1 METCEQAKESLII
14 INTEKTGNEKRK
26 ESCKNVGA
34 EKKNKG
40 HKREKD
46 FLKKYNP
53 TELDSPT
60 EYGATSDTH
69 ICQTHSICNELYE
82 KINPSNLNVSNK
94 SGNNIQLTLGNIPEL
109 KDIDIDKLNEDKEY
123 VRNIFNKYLKKND
136 SSKPA
141 GILVYKDTENK
152 KWVFFNTDDIIN
164 IIVMKCIW
172 RSLSSGRIKGDFE
185 DDSKKGKS
193 QYITYEYR
201 DTHKSYFLGFNGNK
215 GSKFI
220 NFLKNPK
227 FGIKYYEDDY

>member
-14 INTEKTGNEKRK
+14 TPTEKTGNEKRK

-53 TELDSPT
+53 TELDSPI

-109 KDIDIDKLNEDKEY
+109 KDIDINKLNEDKEY

-136 SSKPA
+136 SPKPA

-220 NFLKNPK
+220 NFLKNQK